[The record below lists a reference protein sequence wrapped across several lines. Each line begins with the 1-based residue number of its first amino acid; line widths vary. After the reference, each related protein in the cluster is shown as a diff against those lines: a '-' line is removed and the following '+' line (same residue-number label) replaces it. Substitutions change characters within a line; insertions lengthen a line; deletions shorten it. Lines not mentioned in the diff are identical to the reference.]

1 MLCVHC
7 SEVVEIWQILAQDA
21 PLTTA
26 ILEHFLELLQKSL
39 PYEEKT
45 DPRDKTKV
53 TRTATAVPL
62 AVSVC
67 AVHCA
72 SPSIWRSKRE
82 AWNIS
87 VGARRKGE
95 LACGHLNTVHAFIGQ
110 FKLCW
115 VFAFWWWRTFH
126 GEDIYMMKNVCSFP
140 VFLLLLLFCWF
151 VTVVFCLLLSFLFV
165 VVLWGWRV
173 WDFHLQEVEGFLDQ
187 CILVSAISLV
197 VYFAGDIC
205 LGGTIRSNFVIMV
218 YFTGFNLKG
227 VFCRWRL
234 PWWKYSRWK
243 RHVSK

>member
-72 SPSIWRSKRE
+72 SPSI
-82 AWNIS
+82 
-87 VGARRKGE
+87 
-95 LACGHLNTVHAFIGQ
+95 
-110 FKLCW
+110 
-115 VFAFWWWRTFH
+115 
-126 GEDIYMMKNVCSFP
+126 
-140 VFLLLLLFCWF
+140 
-151 VTVVFCLLLSFLFV
+151 
-165 VVLWGWRV
+165 
-173 WDFHLQEVEGFLDQ
+173 
-187 CILVSAISLV
+187 
-197 VYFAGDIC
+197 
-205 LGGTIRSNFVIMV
+205 
-218 YFTGFNLKG
+218 
-227 VFCRWRL
+227 
-234 PWWKYSRWK
+234 
-243 RHVSK
+243 